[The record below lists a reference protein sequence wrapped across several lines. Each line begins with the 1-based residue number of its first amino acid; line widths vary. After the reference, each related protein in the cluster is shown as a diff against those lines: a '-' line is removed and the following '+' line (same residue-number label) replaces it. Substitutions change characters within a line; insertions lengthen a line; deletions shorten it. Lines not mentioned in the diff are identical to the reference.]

1 MNLEPSK
8 DKKVKASVALPGT
21 ITRHFSFISIQNW
34 EMRGTIEFQMNIK
47 EDIFNFSLEKS
58 KGKLTNM
65 ISRKRKKTK
74 TKTKTRSKEKWNV
87 L

>member
-34 EMRGTIEFQMNIK
+34 QMRGTIEFQMNIK
-47 EDIFNFSLEKS
+47 EDIFNFFTREKQ
-58 KGKLTNM
+58 G
-65 ISRKRKKTK
+65 
-74 TKTKTRSKEKWNV
+74 
-87 L
+87 